1 MISEDVVDGSWPPHD
16 LLLAGFDMQLLLVA
30 DSSSKSRCGV
40 GVDAAAAAV
49 PLQSSSVLIIGQ
61 FIHQKTK
68 YSGKHPHR
76 NLLRDIALF
85 LEVYS

>member
-16 LLLAGFDMQLLLVA
+16 LLLAGFDMQLLFVA

-49 PLQSSSVLIIGQ
+49 PL
-61 FIHQKTK
+61 
-68 YSGKHPHR
+68 
-76 NLLRDIALF
+76 
-85 LEVYS
+85 